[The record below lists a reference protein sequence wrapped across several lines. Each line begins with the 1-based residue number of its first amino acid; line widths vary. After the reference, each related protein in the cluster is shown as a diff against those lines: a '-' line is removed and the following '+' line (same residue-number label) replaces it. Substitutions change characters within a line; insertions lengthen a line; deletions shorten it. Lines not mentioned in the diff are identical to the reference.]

1 MQLFERAHLY
11 LPNPLAADAIAIR
24 QFFQRD
30 RRFRQPA
37 LDQDIALTLVQRCHG
52 LLQQGMTGF
61 KLVYLGIIAGLIA
74 VFILQ
79 PILPLR
85 CAVAIRADHH
95 VQRCIATGEP
105 VAETIDTP
113 FAIRFLREEDEI
125 ASGDEMELDAD
136 EVDTVSFSGES
147 IDMGEAVAETLALSV
162 DPYPRRPDADEW
174 LRKMGVMNEEQA
186 SPFAMLAKLKAR

>member
-1 MQLFERAHLY
+1 MSDVPAPELSRIVRLDEIGRMSGQQHISASAEECAA
-11 LPNPLAADAIAIR
+11 LA
-24 QFFQRD
+24 
-30 RRFRQPA
+30 RRFAYVAIERLEADYAIVPQGKA
-37 LDQDIALTLVQRCHG
+37 LLATGRLRAALT
-52 LLQQGMTGF
+52 
-61 KLVYLGIIAGLIA
+61 
-74 VFILQ
+74 
-79 PILPLR
+79 
-85 CAVAIRADHH
+85 
-95 VQRCIATGEP
+95 QRCIATGEP
-105 VAETIDTP
+105 VTETIDAP

-125 ASGDEMELDAD
+125 APGDEMELDAD